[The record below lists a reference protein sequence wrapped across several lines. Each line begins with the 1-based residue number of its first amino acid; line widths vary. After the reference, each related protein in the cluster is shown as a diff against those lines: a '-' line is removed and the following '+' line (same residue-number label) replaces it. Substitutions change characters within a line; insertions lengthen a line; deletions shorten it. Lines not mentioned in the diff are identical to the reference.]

1 MNYFLA
7 FVLLLINLSLNKNQ
21 ASTQHTHL
29 ESEDLIHCPR
39 CGSVHTFKNGSIHN
53 GKPKRQCKNC
63 SCQFV
68 VNPTNHSVSPGR
80 KQLIDKLLL
89 ERISLRGVTRVTGT
103 SLSWLQT
110 YVNRKFSSI
119 PQQVKVS
126 AKPKGRLK
134 IECDEMWSFFVT
146 RKNQHFI
153 RYIWLAIDRDT
164 REIVGCYIGDRTR
177 KSARKLW
184 DSLPGVYRQCAV
196 AYTDFWESYKKVIPS
211 KRHKPVGKETGQTN
225 HIERLNNT
233 FRQRISRLVRKSL
246 SFSKKLDNHIGA
258 IWYFIHDYNAQLAM
272 D

>member
-1 MNYFLA
+1 MNC
-7 FVLLLINLSLNKNQ
+7 LLTLVFYLINSLLNQ
-21 ASTQHTHL
+21 NQVPTQSIDPK
-29 ESEDLIHCPR
+29 SEENIPCPR
-39 CGSVHTFKNGSIHN
+39 CSSIHTVKNGSIHN
-53 GKPKRQCKNC
+53 GKPKRHCKDC
-63 SCQFV
+63 KRQFV
-68 VNPTNHSVSPGR
+68 VNPTNHSISPEI

-89 ERISLRGVTRVTGT
+89 ERISLRGIVRVTDV
-103 SLSWLQT
+103 SPSWLQT
-110 YVNRKFSSI
+110 YVNNKFSSI
-119 PQQVKVS
+119 PQRIKVS
-126 AKPKGRLK
+126 DKPKSRLT

-146 RKNQHFI
+146 RKNYSFI

-211 KRHKPVGKETGQTN
+211 KRHKPVGKESGQTN

-246 SFSKKLDNHIGA
+246 SFSKKLENHIGA
-258 IWYFIHDYNAQLAM
+258 IWYFIHDYNAHLAR

>member
-1 MNYFLA
+1 MNYFLT
-7 FVLLLINLSLNKNQ
+7 FLFFLINLSLKKKQ
-21 ASTQHTHL
+21 VSDQHIHP
-29 ESEDLIHCPR
+29 EPKDLVPCPH
-39 CGSVHTFKNGSIHN
+39 CGSDHTIKNGSIHN
-53 GKPKRQCKNC
+53 GKPKCQCNDC
-63 SCQFV
+63 GRQFV
-68 VNPTNHSVSPGR
+68 TKPVKHSVSPEK

-89 ERISLRGVTRVTGT
+89 ERISLRGIVRVTSV
-103 SLSWLQT
+103 SLSWLQN
-110 YVNRKFSSI
+110 YVNHKFAYI
-119 PQQVKVS
+119 PQRIKVS
-126 AKPKGRLK
+126 GKSKGRLTV
-134 IECDEMWSFFVT
+134 ECDEMWSFFVT

-196 AYTDFWESYKKVIPS
+196 VYTDFWEAYKKVIPS
-211 KRHKPVGKETGQTN
+211 KRHKPVSKESGETN

-258 IWYFIHDYNAQLAM
+258 IWYFIHDYNAQLAVG
-272 D
+272 